1 MQGIPTSDPPE
12 PIRGREIGT
21 FAHYTVTV
29 RMPDIARRTIE
40 ENQFEEKINSRLQ
53 NLIDEISRGRIRDL
67 ADESAPDSEAWKRYI
82 QPYRGETWLDVPWF
96 FAEHYFY
103 RRIIEAT
110 GYYIKGKTEG
120 YDPYTYQKET
130 GLESSGEA
138 ARKLCKQTIDWT
150 EDSLQD
156 KDTAKS
162 RLAALLK
169 ADLWGNQADLSIFPA
184 GQADQP
190 NHNAEEEAQSHLLID
205 DSLAVSQYL
214 IQSGENNRIDFLI
227 DNAGFELIA
236 DLCLAYFLL
245 QNHITKKV
253 CLQVKVHP
261 TFVSDTIEKDVNTT
275 IEFLAGFSDQTRQV
289 AEFLRNGLKD
299 KLLEISPNFFWNSPL
314 ALWEMPDPLKTELGQ
329 AKLVIS
335 KGDAHYRRLLGDR
348 HWAITTPFDH
358 ILNGFPAPLL
368 ALRAMKSEIV
378 CGLQPGQA
386 EQASRK
392 DSKWMYDGKWG
403 LIQASFL
410 GNSR

>member
-1 MQGIPTSDPPE
+1 MRGTPTTDLPE

-53 NLIDEISRGRIRDL
+53 NLIDDIDRGKIRDL
-67 ADESAPDSEAWKRYI
+67 RDESAPDNEAWKGYI

-110 GYYIKGKTEG
+110 GYYMKGKTEG

-130 GLESSGEA
+130 GLEASGEA
-138 ARKLCKQTIDWT
+138 AAKLCQQTIDWT
-150 EDSLQD
+150 KDSRQD
-156 KDTAKS
+156 KNPARS

-184 GQADQP
+184 GQNDQP
-190 NHNAEEEAQSHLLID
+190 NHTEEEEAQSHLLND
-205 DSLAVSQYL
+205 DSRAAAEYL
-214 IQSGENNRIDFLI
+214 VLSGGNNRIDFLI

-245 QNHITKKV
+245 QNLITRKV

-261 TFVSDTIEKDVNTT
+261 TFVSDTIEKDVHTT
-275 IEFLAGFSDQTRQV
+275 IEFLASFSEQTRQV
-289 AEFLRNGLKD
+289 AEFLRNSLMD
-299 KLLEISPNFFWNSPL
+299 KQLEISPNLFWNSPL
-314 ALWEMPDPLKTELGQ
+314 ALWEMPEPLKTELGQ

-348 HWAITTPFDH
+348 HWAYTTPFAH
-358 ILNGFPAPLL
+358 ILNGFSAPLL

-378 CGLQPGQA
+378 CGLQPGQV
-386 EQASRK
+386 EQASQK
-392 DSKWMYDGKWG
+392 DPKWMYDGKWG
-403 LIQASFL
+403 LIQTSFL
-410 GNSR
+410 GNS